1 MDFSLLGPPV
11 RYSQFP
17 LIVERS
23 LNHRRKIY
31 FIFAIFGGILLFIII
46 ILSHLIISKYFN
58 QQKQTTTKEVEVRTT
73 VSTTTIQM
81 PIVSI
86 YAQCSA
92 SNCPN
97 SRTCCPNNKLATKMH
112 CCEQNT
118 PICCS
123 PDQGWCCRIKTPVC
137 CGKYNCCPL
146 NTTCCTIRGIE
157 DCCPVSVN
165 TSITNEL
172 AIL

>member
-23 LNHRRKIY
+23 LNH
-31 FIFAIFGGILLFIII
+31 L
-46 ILSHLIISKYFN
+46 
-58 QQKQTTTKEVEVRTT
+58 
-73 VSTTTIQM
+73 